1 MAPKIKAPIFGTVD
15 RGKVGA
21 EVPYSD
27 LIPETYFR
35 NSLDLNRFENKVS
48 KELIQSYNRIIIDSV
63 RKLEAIERLP
73 KASQPKYTA
82 ARLRSL
88 LAQTKKSLEGWS
100 NSSSREL
107 IKDLDGI
114 AKLQSEFVEEQLKK
128 VLPAGMRSS
137 VRSVEVSPKFA
148 EAVVRNKATDINA
161 NVLSD
166 DLQAAVK
173 GVDGLRQAQGSFNLT
188 AKMGSKITLPNGDIV
203 SKAFRGLA
211 EKNADLFG
219 RTIRDGL
226 LSGETTQQV
235 GRRLL
240 GQLYF
245 GEKARTAKQLALA
258 GGEATRMAN
267 HQISTLVRTSIQQVS
282 DTAAQSV
289 YKQNSDIT
297 QSYKWLATLDSRTA
311 PQCMALDQKVFKY
324 GQGPTPP
331 QHFNCRCRTV
341 ATIDYEG
348 LNIPPP
354 NFTRSTRAA
363 VNGPVPTGTSY
374 GSWLQKQ
381 PPQMRAKI
389 LGGKQV
395 TLASGKKVWRGK
407 FQYFDKLAKKVGPD
421 QALAKFVSS
430 DGSEKSLKQMQ
441 KSYGKMGA
449 KPKPKV
455 KPKPKADLFE
465 KRLVDADPKEL
476 VKRGEELLKEVGGLD
491 YKVVDSLH
499 RRFQLVRKADPTRFK
514 KAMDIYIRGA
524 DKFEKKMEKV
534 RQLMLKT
541 NLSDIQVKQFIK
553 DVKITTSFKAAE
565 KKQLRGYLD
574 EYIRMF
580 NGNGFVKSKNGIPA
594 ISKIGKAQRGSCKFW
609 EGSFTTD
616 VGSLG
621 TVNKGTTFHEITHA
635 VEVANPKLNKWTTAW
650 RNKKG
655 FTSETRIRAN
665 MENKKAYS
673 VYGPSEQAG
682 KPVYKLK
689 DITKINYNNHEVAL
703 VDEYINP
710 YMGKVYGK
718 YNFSRFGIEEVDPTE
733 VLTMSVE
740 NFDSASHMTKLFRKH
755 PDLFKLIVGM
765 SRASGL

>member
-1 MAPKIKAPIFGTVD
+1 MAPKIKSIFGTVD

-63 RKLEAIERLP
+63 RKLEAIERRPL
-73 KASQPKYTA
+73 ASQPKYTA

-148 EAVVRNKATDINA
+148 EAVVKNKATDINA

-173 GVDGLRQAQGSFNLT
+173 GVDGLRKAQGSFNLT
-188 AKMGSKITLPNGDIV
+188 AKMGSKLTLPNGDIV

-297 QSYKWLATLDSRTA
+297 QSYKYLATLDSRTA

-348 LNIPPP
+348 LGIPPP

-363 VNGPVPTGTSY
+363 VGGPVPTGTSY

-395 TLASGKKVWRGK
+395 TLSSGKKVWRGK

-421 QALAKFVSS
+421 QAIAKFVSS
-430 DGSEKSLKQMQ
+430 DGSEKSLKQLQ

-455 KPKPKADLFE
+455 KPKPKQPEFK
-465 KRLVDADPKEL
+465 KRLVESNPDDLRKE
-476 VKRGEELLKEVGGLD
+476 G
-491 YKVVDSLH
+491 
-499 RRFQLVRKADPTRFK
+499 RK
-514 KAMDIYIRGA
+514 II
-524 DKFEKKMEKV
+524 
-534 RQLMLKT
+534 
-541 NLSDIQVKQFIK
+541 
-553 DVKITTSFKAAE
+553 
-565 KKQLRGYLD
+565 
-574 EYIRMF
+574 
-580 NGNGFVKSKNGIPA
+580 
-594 ISKIGKAQRGSCKFW
+594 
-609 EGSFTTD
+609 
-616 VGSLG
+616 
-621 TVNKGTTFHEITHA
+621 
-635 VEVANPKLNKWTTAW
+635 
-650 RNKKG
+650 
-655 FTSETRIRAN
+655 
-665 MENKKAYS
+665 
-673 VYGPSEQAG
+673 
-682 KPVYKLK
+682 
-689 DITKINYNNHEVAL
+689 
-703 VDEYINP
+703 
-710 YMGKVYGK
+710 
-718 YNFSRFGIEEVDPTE
+718 
-733 VLTMSVE
+733 
-740 NFDSASHMTKLFRKH
+740 
-755 PDLFKLIVGM
+755 
-765 SRASGL
+765 

>member
-73 KASQPKYTA
+73 KANQPKYTA

-173 GVDGLRQAQGSFNLT
+173 GVDGLRKAQGSFNLT

-348 LNIPPP
+348 LDIPPP

-363 VNGPVPTGTSY
+363 VGGPVPTGTSY

-389 LGGKQV
+389 LGGKEV

-407 FQYFDKLAKKVGPD
+407 FQYFDKLSKKVGPD
-421 QALAKFVSS
+421 QAIAKFVSS
-430 DGSEKSLKQMQ
+430 DGSEKSLKQLQ
-441 KSYGKMGA
+441 KTYGK
-449 KPKPKV
+449 PSNIKPKV
-455 KPKPKADLFE
+455 KPIAKPAPATAVDMSTYEVDRWLKDNKAAPNIQKFVDDSLDTWE
-465 KRLVDADPKEL
+465 KQ
-476 VKRGEELLKEVGGLD
+476 GGLIGENTKKMRQFMKQSKMIRHFNMPGERANFEQIKSKFLSGKNLKA
-491 YKVVDSLH
+491 YKD
-499 RRFQLVRKADPTRFK
+499 QLKTVETRF
-514 KAMDIYIRGA
+514 
-524 DKFEKKMEKV
+524 DKYLNVEK
-534 RQLMLKT
+534 
-541 NLSDIQVKQFIK
+541 
-553 DVKITTSFKAAE
+553 TSKEYAE
-565 KKQLRGYLD
+565 SRFYWL
-574 EYIRMF
+574 
-580 NGNGFVKSKNGIPA
+580 
-594 ISKIGKAQRGSCKFW
+594 
-609 EGSFTTD
+609 
-616 VGSLG
+616 
-621 TVNKGTTFHEITHA
+621 
-635 VEVANPKLNKWTTAW
+635 
-650 RNKKG
+650 RNKKILQKAEGFEFEKMCKRHLFGNAGGTNTG
-655 FTSETRIRAN
+655 FTSIDSNIIHTKIPQTAKKIGATQAKQIKKTSKAALDNNALMHTKDWDYMMKHNLKETWSASGSLTDETDWFATMIH
-665 MENKKAYS
+665 E
-673 VYGPSEQAG
+673 AG
-682 KPVYKLK
+682 HQVHFQGGAEKLGRQWMKLK
-689 DITKINYNNHEVAL
+689 GMTYTGEYSRKNYLEQFAEAFTQYVLNPDGLKEHAPRLYNW
-703 VDEYINP
+703 VD
-710 YMGKVYGK
+710 
-718 YNFSRFGIEEVDPTE
+718 
-733 VLTMSVE
+733 LTMD
-740 NFDSASHMTKLFRKH
+740 NALKPLN
-755 PDLFKLIVGM
+755 L
-765 SRASGL
+765 

>member
-1 MAPKIKAPIFGTVD
+1 MAPKIKSIFGTVD

-48 KELIQSYNRIIIDSV
+48 KELIQSYNQIILDSV

-100 NSSSREL
+100 NSSSKEL
-107 IKDLDGI
+107 IKNLDGI

-148 EAVVRNKATDINA
+148 EAVVKNKATDINA

-188 AKMGSKITLPNGDIV
+188 AKMGSKLTLPNGDIV

-240 GQLYF
+240 GKLYF

-297 QSYKWLATLDSRTA
+297 QSYKYLATLDSRTA

-348 LNIPPP
+348 LGIPPP

-363 VNGPVPTGTSY
+363 VGGPVPTGTSY

-395 TLASGKKVWRGK
+395 TLSSGKKVWRGK
-407 FQYFDKLAKKVGPD
+407 FQYFDKLAKKDGPD
-421 QALAKFVSS
+421 KAIAKFVSS
-430 DGSEKSLKQMQ
+430 DGSEKSLKQLQ
-441 KSYGKMGA
+441 KSYGKPSNIKKKPTIVKERKSAEYSWQRYSDGSLEKGA
-449 KPKPKV
+449 EPTNATVWTKDRQKLHDKIVDDILKENNPKPQKNPDFFMTGGGSASGKSIMLKKSPLPKGTVVIDSDEIKKRLPEFVEMQKKGGKAAKAAAGYVHEESSYLSKRLMRESAQRRYHTMLDGTGDNSLKSLEGKIKQMSERGMKV
-455 KPKPKADLFE
+455 KAKYATADIETALERNYQRFLKT
-465 KRLVDADPKEL
+465 KRLVPATYVRD
-476 VKRGEELLKEVGGLD
+476 VHRNVS
-491 YKVVDSLH
+491 KVVPDALQAGIFDDFELYDMNKTGQAIKVATFTKEKGLNIQDQNLWN
-499 RRFQLVRKADPTRFK
+499 RF
-514 KAMDIYIRGA
+514 
-524 DKFEKKMEKV
+524 
-534 RQLMLKT
+534 
-541 NLSDIQVKQFIK
+541 
-553 DVKITTSFKAAE
+553 
-565 KKQLRGYLD
+565 
-574 EYIRMF
+574 
-580 NGNGFVKSKNGIPA
+580 
-594 ISKIGKAQRGSCKFW
+594 IGKAWQPDSQF
-609 EGSFTTD
+609 
-616 VGSLG
+616 
-621 TVNKGTTFHEITHA
+621 
-635 VEVANPKLNKWTTAW
+635 NKWTD
-650 RNKKG
+650 
-655 FTSETRIRAN
+655 
-665 MENKKAYS
+665 M
-673 VYGPSEQAG
+673 V
-682 KPVYKLK
+682 L
-689 DITKINYNNHEVAL
+689 
-703 VDEYINP
+703 DE
-710 YMGKVYGK
+710 
-718 YNFSRFGIEEVDPTE
+718 S
-733 VLTMSVE
+733 
-740 NFDSASHMTKLFRKH
+740 
-755 PDLFKLIVGM
+755 
-765 SRASGL
+765 